1 MNESKNQNMLEEQP
15 AEYMVEKNCTVPDI
29 DYPKPDEVIQE
40 EPNSN
45 TLSANEEEEQN
56 GQAVPMPT

>member
-1 MNESKNQNMLEEQP
+1 MLEEPP
-15 AEYMVEKNCTVPDI
+15 AEYMVENNCTVPNI
-29 DYPKPDEVIQE
+29 DCPKPDEVIQE

-56 GQAVPMPT
+56 GQAVPIPT